1 MRTSVA
7 HKRKLFPAE
16 DDRETD
22 LALRRIGSGS
32 GSVGLYCVTAYWV
45 ERRTGEIGVRMALGA
60 DRLSVLR
67 LVLRGAFLEVGIE
80 LAIGIPATILG
91 GRAMAAQ
98 LFGVTPYDPKI
109 LLGTTAVLCLA
120 ALVAALVPA
129 RRAAS
134 LDPLRALRTD

>member
-1 MRTSVA
+1 
-7 HKRKLFPAE
+7 
-16 DDRETD
+16 
-22 LALRRIGSGS
+22 
-32 GSVGLYCVTAYWV
+32 VTAYWV
-45 ERRTGEIGVRMALGA
+45 EHRTREIGVRMALGA
-60 DRLSVLR
+60 DRFNVLK
-67 LVLRGAFLEVGIE
+67 LVLRGAFLEVGIG